1 MFLWLGY
8 FAVDDVNEAAWG
20 RSTGAK
26 SRPKNDSKIYVRM
39 EDEVMVE
46 EIIED

>member
-26 SRPKNDSKIYVRM
+26 LRPKNNLKKYVRM
-39 EDEVMVE
+39 EDEAMVE
-46 EIIED
+46 